1 LPDVPIVIVAGNHD
15 TPRSVE
21 TGSILKLFEVL
32 GGVHIVAQD
41 ARELTFE
48 RSDLSLVCVPHAA
61 LTVSRSSLSP
71 TESGASHKVLVT
83 HGEIAGTL
91 SRESSSLEYGGIL
104 VEPSD
109 LNVDAW
115 SYVALGHYHVAR
127 AVAANAWYCGSLEYV
142 STNPWGELIDEARE
156 GRRGKKGWLL
166 VELGDRTK
174 VEFMPIPLARDLVD
188 LEPIQGEGLGAEDLD
203 RVVAERVASTPQGIE
218 DNIVR
223 QVVYDVPRPIAREM
237 DHQQIRKFKTNALHY
252 NLDVRRPAPSRV
264 IGVGAPGHRQTL
276 PELVTDYLSRRTLT
290 AEVDRKQ
297 LTDLADRYMD
307 EVERDLLEE

>member
-1 LPDVPIVIVAGNHD
+1 
-15 TPRSVE
+15 VE

-41 ARELTFE
+41 TRELTFE
-48 RSDLSLVCVPHAA
+48 RLDLSLVCVPHAA
-61 LTVSRSSLSP
+61 LMVSRSSLP
-71 TESGASHKVLVT
+71 LPESGVSHKVLVT

-91 SRESSSLEYGGIL
+91 SHESSSLEYGGIL
-104 VEPSD
+104 VEPGD
-109 LNVDAW
+109 LNMDAW
-115 SYVALGHYHVAR
+115 NYVALGHYHVAR
-127 AVAANAWYCGSLEYV
+127 AVATNAWYCGSLEYV

-174 VEFMPIPLARDLVD
+174 AEFMPVRLARDLVD
-188 LEPIQGEGLGAEDLD
+188 LEPIQGEGLGAADLD
-203 RVVAERVASTPQGIE
+203 RVVAERVASAPEGIE
-218 DNIVR
+218 DNVVR

-237 DHQQIRKFKTNALHY
+237 DHRQIREFKASTLHY

-264 IGVGAPGHRQTL
+264 VGVGAPGHRQTL
-276 PELVTDYLSRRTLT
+276 SELLTDYLSRRTLT

-297 LTDLADRYMD
+297 LTALADRYMD
-307 EVERDLLEE
+307 DVEQDLLEE